1 MTAASSNS
9 PVNSSAPS
17 AAPQILTITQAPS
30 EVVVN
35 REIAI
40 AGTADFSQVLQIL
53 VTLPNDIP
61 VPVVTNPTARTWQAK
76 LASGLS
82 EASAIFLRVRAIG
95 VNNQLLT
102 EQIVNILVRQPPITL
117 ITKQAT
123 RFKSAPADSAT
134 LPPAG
139 KVDVR
144 AGQSFEVVRYGAIA
158 GHIKVLLKQ
167 PIAPVGEFGYFYAL
181 HVDLVAP
188 VTLTVKQ
195 NTIFKV
201 STASS
206 LSLALTQKVE
216 VKAGTKFLLDGD
228 YAITENHVRVKLA
241 QPLAPIGQEGF
252 FFLPHVELVK
262 LGETL
267 DSSKTTVG
275 NIPIKGAILTVK
287 TDTFLKA
294 SSQNASSLTDNQ
306 KLMIKAGTSYAI
318 AGYAAVN
325 GHFRVKLATAIA
337 PIGDVG
343 FFYERHVSITKNGKA
358 IAFDPDMK
366 TMTIKQNTVLK
377 KRPIDSRQLAPSDLA
392 PLTAGDIYGIDS
404 FSLSD
409 IHFQVTLNEDV
420 PPLGNS
426 GYIFAGHVTLQ
437 QGGKPLEIAPRQ
449 KVLGV
454 PYFSQLD
461 NPRDPYVTCNVT
473 SIAMVLAFH
482 GKRSRNPQQ
491 QLEDE
496 LYQWIINKYGAQSRT
511 DNQALQALYRAYGFG
526 GEFSTSRTW
535 SQIRQEIIANRPVVI
550 GGYFTHGGHIICII
564 GFDEQG
570 FIVHDPY
577 GNALTGYS
585 QTEGKS
591 LRYPYIYMRDMCGV
605 DGDVWAHFILPR

>member
-1 MTAASSNS
+1 
-9 PVNSSAPS
+9 
-17 AAPQILTITQAPS
+17 
-30 EVVVN
+30 
-35 REIAI
+35 
-40 AGTADFSQVLQIL
+40 
-53 VTLPNDIP
+53 
-61 VPVVTNPTARTWQAK
+61 
-76 LASGLS
+76 
-82 EASAIFLRVRAIG
+82 
-95 VNNQLLT
+95 
-102 EQIVNILVRQPPITL
+102 
-117 ITKQAT
+117 
-123 RFKSAPADSAT
+123 
-134 LPPAG
+134 
-139 KVDVR
+139 
-144 AGQSFEVVRYGAIA
+144 
-158 GHIKVLLKQ
+158 
-167 PIAPVGEFGYFYAL
+167 
-181 HVDLVAP
+181 
-188 VTLTVKQ
+188 
-195 NTIFKV
+195 V
-201 STASS
+201 S
-206 LSLALTQKVE
+206 
-216 VKAGTKFLLDGD
+216 D
-228 YAITENHVRVKLA
+228 
-241 QPLAPIGQEGF
+241 
-252 FFLPHVELVK
+252 
-262 LGETL
+262 
-267 DSSKTTVG
+267 
-275 NIPIKGAILTVK
+275 IPIKGAILTVK

-294 SSQNASSLTDNQ
+294 SSQNASSLPDNQ
-306 KLMIKAGTSYAI
+306 KLMVKAGTSYVI
-318 AGYAAVN
+318 TGYAAIN

-343 FFYERHVSITKNGKA
+343 FFYSLHVSITKNGKA
-358 IAFDPDMK
+358 IAYDPDMK

-392 PLTAGDIYGIDS
+392 PLNAGDIYGIDS

-426 GYIFAGHVTLQ
+426 GYVFAGHVTLQ
-437 QGGKPLEIAPRQ
+437 QGGKPLEIAPKQ

-482 GKRSRNPQQ
+482 GRRSRDPQQ

-496 LYQWIINKYGAQSRT
+496 LYQWIINKYGAQART

-564 GFDEQG
+564 GFDDQG

-585 QTEGKS
+585 QTEGKN

-605 DGDVWAHFILPR
+605 DGDIWAHFILPRS